1 MRAFLVIS
9 HKFRGDVNLNDLPG
23 SGRVDVIA
31 RCINAAIFLSHDIRR
46 DVLFY
51 MYAPEIEFL
60 LKIDS
65 SRVKYLNP
73 DERST
78 AALIR
83 NAVINYRGRE
93 ETSPGFF
100 ARTAGFGDVME
111 ELSSLG
117 PVYYLHEDGRDLRG
131 VGLEENAVFVLSDSV
146 DLSENEEKM
155 VDEIASERISIG
167 PRSVLASHA
176 ICVVN
181 NEMDRRG
188 L

>member
-1 MRAFLVIS
+1 MRVFAVIA
-9 HKFRGDVNLNDLPG
+9 HKFSGDIRLNDLPG

-31 RCINAAIFLSHDIRR
+31 RAINSAIFLSHDIRR

-51 MYAPEIEFL
+51 MYAPKIGFVM
-60 LKIDS
+60 KIDS
-65 SRVKYLNP
+65 SRVRYLNP

-83 NAVINYRGRE
+83 NAVINHTRRE

-100 ARTAGFGDVME
+100 AREATME
-111 ELSSLG
+111 EFLDEISSLG
-117 PVYYLHEDGRDLRG
+117 EFYLLHEEGDDIRNMEIPRD
-131 VGLEENAVFVLSDSV
+131 AVFLLSDSV
-146 DLSENEEKM
+146 DLSE
-155 VDEIASERISIG
+155 DEMREVEGRISAKISVG
-167 PRSVLASHA
+167 PKSILASHA
-176 ICVVN
+176 ICIVN